1 MPSLTAGAYQEFVLA
16 KLCQVLGWAYQDNT
30 FAVNIRI
37 RIELTGARQLRRMFR
52 IFILLIYCAASG
64 DIMDND
70 SEYITNDVNDN
81 NNGSETGGDI
91 VDNEYFANDEYD
103 NTDNTQNTTSG
114 HNPQTSSCVTTGGE
128 RTGAHCVFPFRF
140 NVRIAS
146 IILLIQ

>member
-70 SEYITNDVNDN
+70 SEYITNDDNDN
-81 NNGSETGGDI
+81 NNGSDRQDI
-91 VDNEYFANDEYD
+91 VDNEYLANDEYY

>member
-1 MPSLTAGAYQEFVLA
+1 
-16 KLCQVLGWAYQDNT
+16 
-30 FAVNIRI
+30 
-37 RIELTGARQLRRMFR
+37 MFR

-114 HNPQTSSCVTTGGE
+114 HNPQTSSCVTTGGG
-128 RTGAHCVFPFRF
+128 RTGAHCVFPFQI
-140 NVRIAS
+140 NVRMANM
-146 IILLIQ
+146 ILLI